1 MDRVPLTAKEA
12 RALCDRALAFS
23 KADECEVTVEAVAS
37 AHTRFAASDVTT
49 AGSATTLTLS
59 ITSRT
64 GKKSGTVQASDT
76 DAASL
81 ERAVRRSE
89 EVLGLVPESPEWV
102 PGLGPQTY
110 PSIAAFDAA
119 TAAAGPEGRRDGA
132 GAAVEAARASGLLAS
147 GFFSTDVTVS
157 AIANRKG
164 LFGYQ
169 PATETSFSTTMR
181 TTDGTGSGWA
191 GRSASR
197 LADLRPKE
205 IAATAAKKA
214 LASAKPRDLDPGR
227 YTVILEPQ
235 AVADLLGT
243 MLGGLAART
252 ADEGR
257 SVFSK
262 PGGGNRIGEKVCAES
277 VTLRSD
283 PFDARVPGRPWIT
296 AGGFGGGGGGGAFFG
311 LAAQNQGLPAAKVT
325 WIERG
330 VLRSLSV
337 DRYWAAK
344 TNAQPVPYPGSL
356 ILEGGSGTLEE
367 LIAGCERGLLVTR
380 FWYIRTLNPQTLQQ
394 TGLTRDGVWL
404 VEKGKVVSPVNNF
417 RFNDGPAALLRNV
430 EAMSAPVR
438 AGRMVVPAV
447 RARDF
452 NMASRSDA
460 V

>member
-1 MDRVPLTAKEA
+1 MPTLTAKEA
-12 RALCDRALAFS
+12 RALADRILSFS
-23 KADECEVTVEAVAS
+23 KAEECEVTIEAGES

-49 AGSATTLTLS
+49 AGIATTLALT
-59 ITSRT
+59 ITSRRK
-64 GKKSGTVQASDT
+64 GKSGTVQVSET
-76 DAASL
+76 DPASL

-89 EVLGLVPESPEWV
+89 EILGLAPESPEWV
-102 PGLGPQTY
+102 EGLGPQSY
-110 PSIAAFDAA
+110 PAIEAFDAA
-119 TAAAGPEGRRDGA
+119 TADAGPETRRDGA
-132 GAAVEAARASGLLAS
+132 AAAIQSARGASLAAS
-147 GFFSTDVTVS
+147 GFFSTEVTAS

-164 LFGYQ
+164 LFGHQ
-169 PATETSFSTTMR
+169 RATEASFSTTMR
-181 TTDGTGSGWA
+181 TPDGTGSGWA
-191 GRSASR
+191 GRTATR
-197 LADLRPKE
+197 LADLKTGE
-205 IAATAAKKA
+205 IAASAAKKA
-214 LASAKPRDLDPGR
+214 VASARPKELEPGR

-243 MLGGLAART
+243 MVGGLQARA

-262 PGGGNRIGEKVCAES
+262 PGGGSRVGEKVFSET

-283 PFDARVPGRPWIT
+283 PFDARVPGRPWIVPL
-296 AGGFGGGGGGGAFFG
+296 GFGGGGGGGGGAFG
-311 LAAQNQGLPAAKVT
+311 AAAQNQGLPAGKVT
-325 WIERG
+325 WVEKG
-330 VLRSLSV
+330 TLRNLSV
-337 DRYWAAK
+337 DRYWAQK
-344 TNAQPVPYPGSL
+344 TNARPLPYPGSL
-356 ILEGGSGTLEE
+356 ILEGGSGTLDD
-367 LIAGCERGLLVTR
+367 LVAACERGLLVTR

-404 VEKGKVVSPVNNF
+404 VEKGKIVSPVNNF

-430 EAMSAPVR
+430 EAMSASVR

>member
-1 MDRVPLTAKEA
+1 MTAKEA
-12 RALCDRALAFS
+12 KALCDRVLAFS
-23 KADECEVTVEAVAS
+23 KAEECEVTLEATAS

-49 AGSATTLTLS
+49 AGSATTLAVG
-59 ITSRT
+59 ITSRGNKRT
-64 GKKSGTVQASDT
+64 GTVTTGET

-89 EVLGLVPESPEWV
+89 EILALLPENPEWV
-102 PGLGPQTY
+102 AGLGAQTY
-110 PSIAAFDAA
+110 PSIPAFDAA
-119 TAAAGPEGRRDGA
+119 TAAAGPDARRDGA
-132 GAAVEAARASGLLAS
+132 AAALEAARASGLAAS
-147 GFFSTDVTVS
+147 GFFSTDVTEA

-181 TTDGTGSGWA
+181 TADGTGSGWA
-191 GRSASR
+191 GGTANR
-197 LADLRPKE
+197 LADLQPKA
-205 IAATAAKKA
+205 IAASAAKKA
-214 LASAKPRDLDPGR
+214 LASAKPRDLDPGH

-243 MLGGLAART
+243 MLGALSARS

-262 PGGGNRIGEKVCAES
+262 AGGGNKIGEKVAAES

-283 PFDARVPGRPWIT
+283 PFDARVPGRPWI
-296 AGGFGGGGGGGAFFG
+296 AASGGFFGPGG
-311 LAAQNQGLPAAKVT
+311 QNQGLPAAKVT

-330 VLRSLSV
+330 TLRTLSV

-344 TNAQPVPYPGSL
+344 TNAPAVPFPGSL
-356 ILEGGSGTLEE
+356 VLEGGSGSLDD
-367 LIAGCERGLLVTR
+367 LVAGCDRGLLVTR

-394 TGLTRDGVWL
+394 TGLTRDGIWL
-404 VEKGKVVSPVNNF
+404 VEKGKIVSPVNNF

-430 EAMSAPVR
+430 DAMSASVR
-438 AGRMVVPAV
+438 AGRMVVPAI

-452 NMASRSDA
+452 NMASKSDA

>member
-1 MDRVPLTAKEA
+1 MDRTPLTAKEA
-12 RALCDRALAFS
+12 RALAARILAYSRAE
-23 KADECEVTVEAVAS
+23 ECEVTIEAGAS

-49 AGSATTLTLS
+49 AGSATTLAIT
-59 ITSRT
+59 ITSRGNKRT
-64 GKKSGTVQASDT
+64 GTVQTGET
-76 DAASL
+76 DPASL

-89 EVLGLVPESPEWV
+89 EILTLVPESPEWV
-102 PGLGPQTY
+102 PGLGAQTY
-110 PSIAAFDAA
+110 PAIPAFDAA
-119 TAAAGPEGRRDGA
+119 TAAAGPEARRDGA
-132 GAAVEAARASGLLAS
+132 AAAVEAARASGLAAS
-147 GFFSTDVTVS
+147 GFFSTDVTAS

-169 PATETSFSTTMR
+169 PSTETSFSTTMR
-181 TTDGTGSGWA
+181 TSDGTGSGWA
-191 GRSASR
+191 GRTATR
-197 LADLRPKE
+197 LADLQPKE
-205 IAATAAKKA
+205 IAAGAAKKA

-235 AVADLLGT
+235 AVTDLLGT
-243 MLGGLAART
+243 MLGGLSARA

-262 PGGGNRIGEKVCAES
+262 PGGGNRIGEKVCAEG

-283 PFDARVPGRPWIT
+283 PFDARVPGRPWIV
-296 AGGFGGGGGGGAFFG
+296 AGGFGGGGGGGFFG
-311 LAAQNQGLPAAKVT
+311 LGAQNQGLPATKVT

-330 VLRSLSV
+330 TLRNLSV
-337 DRYWAAK
+337 DRYWAGK
-344 TNAQPVPYPGSL
+344 TKTAPVPYPGSL
-356 ILEGGSGTLEE
+356 ILEGGSGSLDD
-367 LIAGCERGLLVTR
+367 LVAGCERGLLITR

-404 VEKGKVVSPVNNF
+404 VEKGTIVSPVNNF
-417 RFNDGPAALLRNV
+417 RFNDGPIALLRNL
-430 EAMSAPVR
+430 EAMSASVR
-438 AGRMVVPAV
+438 TGRMVVPAI

>member
-1 MDRVPLTAKEA
+1 VDRTPLTAKEA
-12 RALCDRALAFS
+12 RALCDRVLAFS
-23 KADECEVTVEAVAS
+23 RAEECEVTLEAGAS

-49 AGSATTLTLS
+49 AGSATTLAVTV
-59 ITSRT
+59 TSRGNKRTASVTT
-64 GKKSGTVQASDT
+64 GET
-76 DAASL
+76 DPASL

-89 EVLGLVPESPEWV
+89 EILALVPESPEWV
-102 PGLGPQTY
+102 PGLGAQTY
-110 PSIAAFDAA
+110 PEIPAYDAA
-119 TAAAGPEGRRDGA
+119 TAAAGPEARRDGA
-132 GAAVEAARASGLLAS
+132 GAAVEAARAAGLSAS
-147 GFFSTDVTVS
+147 GFFSTDVAAA

-169 PATETSFSTTMR
+169 SSTETSFSTTMR

-191 GRSASR
+191 GRTATR

-205 IAATAAKKA
+205 IAASAAKKA
-214 LASAKPRDLDPGR
+214 LASAKPRDLDPGH

-243 MLGGLAART
+243 MLGGLSARA

-262 PGGGNRIGEKVCAES
+262 PGGGNRLGEKVCAET

-283 PFDARVPGRPWIT
+283 PFDARVPGRPWI
-296 AGGFGGGGGGGAFFG
+296 AASGGGGGGGGAFFG
-311 LAAQNQGLPAAKVT
+311 LGAQNQGLPAAKVT

-330 VLRSLSV
+330 TLKTLSV
-337 DRYWAAK
+337 DRYWASK
-344 TNAQPVPYPGSL
+344 TKAAAVPFPGSL
-356 ILEGGSGTLEE
+356 ILEGGNGTLDD
-367 LIAGCERGLLVTR
+367 LVAGCDRGLLVTR

-404 VEKGKVVSPVNNF
+404 VEKGKIVSPVNNF

-430 EAMSAPVR
+430 EAMSASVR
-438 AGRMVVPAV
+438 AGRMVVPAI